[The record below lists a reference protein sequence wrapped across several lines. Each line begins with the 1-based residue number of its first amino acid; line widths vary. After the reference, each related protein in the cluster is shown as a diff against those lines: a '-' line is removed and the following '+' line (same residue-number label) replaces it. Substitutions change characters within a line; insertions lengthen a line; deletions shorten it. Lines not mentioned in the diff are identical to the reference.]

1 MANIT
6 QTIPALTAGISQQ
19 PDEQKIPGQ
28 VKDMV
33 NALPDVTQGLLKRP
47 AGKFVASL
55 SDGLNNSTTN
65 GKWFHYYRDEN
76 EQYIGQIARNGVIK
90 MWDCLTGSEKTVV
103 NGIGNNTY
111 LTHTGDE
118 DLQTL
123 TLNDFTYINNRTK
136 TVEMDTVTE
145 PDLNFLKECFIE
157 LKTISYAKQYA
168 LNLFDDTTTQDVTTA
183 TRIKVDRIFDSANS
197 CNINGVI
204 YRKDQSGY
212 QENLSYEC
220 GQENGDSTKSN
231 NIIMRDPLCP
241 NTSTE
246 IFAGIGSGSTY
257 FDKTEPKSH
266 DSSVDQLD
274 TWSTMGSGAG
284 KKIETGKKY
293 FNFKF
298 FYENVGF
305 TQAANN
311 LVTVTVN
318 NHNLSVNDT
327 ILFTHADSSKT
338 TENKT
343 HVITA
348 VTANNFS
355 FQATSS
361 ITGGTSTNCDIGH
374 GDIEAYQAV
383 KDQYKNADIE
393 DGNPTSSNPY
403 LYHAPNE
410 ANARALTYLQANYT
424 PVTGSENTHFKN
436 ANGKVVIR
444 MASSANSD
452 LNFWDPLGPK
462 NNYNTGIRET
472 HTVRVFPGSYTGNG
486 RTVAGNYGIQYTVR
500 NQAVEGRKNL
510 SFRIT
515 TTGQS
520 VADESSSSSSNVK
533 YSARYTT
540 THDLLH
546 GGEGWQV
553 GDHFYVWMANA
564 RYKITVEAISTSK
577 VQANLGL
584 IRPLPTSFDT
594 ETVVTAE
601 SILGDLRTEI
611 IANERFLDTDV
622 RQIGTGIYIS
632 QPPNATVTSL
642 ELMNAIGNE
651 TVQSGDL
658 LLKSNGHGFQT
669 GHRVQYKL
677 TGGSAISGLTPDNY
691 YYVRRQNNNK
701 FRLAT
706 SLANANSGTV
716 VQSGALS
723 AGITYTLPSG
733 THTFETGTFNASTP
747 VGELMNV
754 VAGKVND
761 VGDLPTQ
768 CKHGMVVEV
777 INSVADEDNHYV
789 KFFGNNDRDGEGT
802 WEECAKP
809 GRLIRIKRSTM
820 PVVLIRTADGN
831 FRLTELDGSSYTIS
845 GTTYYAPQ
853 WDDALVGDDVT
864 NPEPSFIGRNINK
877 LLFFRNRFTVLADE
891 NIIMS
896 RPGDFT
902 NFFAKSAIQFIASD
916 PVDIAASSEYPAI
929 LYDGIQ
935 VNTGLVIFSKNQQF
949 MLTTDSDVFSPQTAK
964 INALSTY
971 NFNFSTNPI
980 SLGTTIGFLDN
991 AGKYSRFFEMAQVQR
1006 EGEPVIIE
1014 QSAVVSKL
1022 FEKDL
1027 KLISNSREN
1036 SVIFFS
1042 EENTSTLY
1050 GYRYFDQINERKL
1063 ASWFK
1068 WTLKGN
1074 IQYHCMQDDF
1084 LFVVVRNN
1092 NKDQLL
1098 KIAIKADSNTFTFKE
1113 NKVHLDH
1120 LMEVTT
1126 PITSYDSTTNKTTFI
1141 QPVGITDVTNLV
1153 AFDNGT
1159 GNQNGRYAE
1168 VKQAPIANINNY
1180 LEIEGDWSNQTFLIG
1195 YEFTMSIAIPTIYY
1209 LTQSGQNWRA
1219 DTRANTILHRIKFG
1233 FGPIGLY
1240 KVTVNRLGKA
1250 IYEQVFEM
1258 TTADSYLAST
1268 AALVDDNYLR
1278 SVPIYD
1284 RNINTSLTLSS
1295 THPAPA
1301 TIHNLTW
1308 EGVYTN
1314 NNYTRV

>member
-55 SDGLNNSTTN
+55 SDGSNNSTTN

-76 EQYIGQIARNGVIK
+76 EQYIGQIRRSGVIK
-90 MWDCLTGSEKTVV
+90 MWDCLTGAEKTVV
-103 NGIGNNTY
+103 NGIGNDTY

-145 PDLNFLKECFIE
+145 PDLNFKKECFIE

-183 TRIKVDRIFDSANS
+183 TRIKVERLHDSANS
-197 CNINGVI
+197 CNVNGVVF
-204 YRKDQSGY
+204 RKDVAGVAD
-212 QENLSYEC
+212 NHRFEC
-220 GQENGDSTKSN
+220 GHVNGQSTKSN
-231 NIIMRDPLCP
+231 NILMRDALCP
-241 NTSTE
+241 NTATE
-246 IFAGIGSGSTY
+246 IFSGIGSGTTY
-257 FDKTEPKSH
+257 FDKQEPKSH
-266 DSSVDQLD
+266 DSSVDQLETYSSAPSSD
-274 TWSTMGSGAG
+274 E
-284 KKIETGKKY
+284 KIITGD
-293 FNFKF
+293 KF
-298 FYENVGF
+298 F
-305 TQAANN
+305 
-311 LVTVTVN
+311 
-318 NHNLSVNDT
+318 
-327 ILFTHADSSKT
+327 ADSGDGSNTIKAYIAVEDQDGGT
-338 TENKT
+338 TDNPIAYVPPT
-343 HVITA
+343 D
-348 VTANNFS
+348 ANS
-355 FQATSS
+355 SAATDKWDRIATSKA
-361 ITGGTSTNCDIGH
+361 H
-374 GDIEAYQAV
+374 
-383 KDQYKNADIE
+383 
-393 DGNPTSSNPY
+393 
-403 LYHAPNE
+403 
-410 ANARALTYLQANYT
+410 
-424 PVTGSENTHFKN
+424 
-436 ANGKVVIR
+436 
-444 MASSANSD
+444 
-452 LNFWDPLGPK
+452 
-462 NNYNTGIRET
+462 YNTGIREA
-472 HTVRVFPGSYTGNG
+472 HTVRVFPNSYTGDG
-486 RTVAGNYGIQYTVR
+486 RTVGNNFLIDNSVV
-500 NQAVEGRKNL
+500 NQAVTGRKNL

-515 TTGQS
+515 TLGQS
-520 VADESSSSSSNVK
+520 VADETGTKASSNNIK
-533 YSARYTT
+533 YSGRYTT

-564 RYKITVEAISTSK
+564 RYKITVDAISTSK

-584 IRPLPTSFDT
+584 VRPLPTSFDT

-632 QPPNATVTSL
+632 QPPNATVTQVEL
-642 ELMNAIGNE
+642 ENAVGNE
-651 TVQSGDL
+651 TTQSGTLTFRKD
-658 LLKSNGHGFQT
+658 GHGLET
-669 GHRVQYKL
+669 GHRVQYKV
-677 TGGSAISGLTPDNY
+677 TGGSAVSGLTADNY
-691 YYVRRQNNNK
+691 YYVIKKNLNK
-701 FRLAT
+701 FYLAT
-706 SLANANSGTV
+706 SFANANAGTKIS
-716 VQSGALS
+716 SGALS
-723 AGITYTLPSG
+723 AGTTYTLPSG

-754 VAGKVND
+754 IAGKVND
-761 VGDLPTQ
+761 VGDLSSQ

-864 NPEPSFIGRNINK
+864 NPEPSFIGKTINK

-935 VNTGLVIFSKNQQF
+935 VNTGLVLFSKNQQF

-1022 FEKDL
+1022 FENDL

-1092 NKDQLL
+1092 SKDQLL
-1098 KIAIKADSNTFTFKE
+1098 KIAIKADSNTFNFQD

-1120 LMEVTT
+1120 LMQVTT
-1126 PITSYDSTTNKTTFI
+1126 STTSYDSTTNKTTFL

-1153 AFDNGT
+1153 AFDVGS
-1159 GNQNGRYAE
+1159 GNSNGRYAE
-1168 VKQAPIANINNY
+1168 VTQAPIANNNSY
-1180 LEIEGDWSNQTFLIG
+1180 LRIEGDWSNQTFLIG
-1195 YEFTMSIAIPTIYY
+1195 YEFTMSVQIPTIYY

-1240 KVTVNRLGKA
+1240 KVSVNRLGKA
-1250 IYEQVFEM
+1250 LYEQEFEI
-1258 TTADSYLAST
+1258 TTADSYAAST
-1268 AALVDDNYLR
+1268 AALVNDNFLR